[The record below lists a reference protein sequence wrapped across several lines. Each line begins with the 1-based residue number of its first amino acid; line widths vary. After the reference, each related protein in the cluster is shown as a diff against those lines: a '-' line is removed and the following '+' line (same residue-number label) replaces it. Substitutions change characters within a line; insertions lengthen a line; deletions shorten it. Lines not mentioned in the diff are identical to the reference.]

1 MSQASAN
8 FPENRKMMA
17 RVAPHPAHGHAVQDF
32 QTHGHGPAPRAVS
45 KDHAPPKTASAAV
58 QSSNVRSG

>member
-1 MSQASAN
+1 
-8 FPENRKMMA
+8 MMA